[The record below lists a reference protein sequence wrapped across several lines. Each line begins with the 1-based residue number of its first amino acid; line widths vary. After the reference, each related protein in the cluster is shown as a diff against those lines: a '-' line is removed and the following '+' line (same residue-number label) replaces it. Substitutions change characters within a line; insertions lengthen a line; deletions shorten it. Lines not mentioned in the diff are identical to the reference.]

1 MFSFWNISLNKI
13 MLNKSDEI
21 LIELSYSMDDG
32 LLKSFG
38 LLKLELVN
46 NLLTKV
52 QHPLIE
58 Q

>member
-1 MFSFWNISLNKI
+1 

-21 LIELSYSMDDG
+21 IIELSYSMDDG
-32 LLKSFG
+32 LLNSSG